1 MTNFSSI
8 SPSELNSV
16 PRKDHS
22 LSQLSLHKLSTP
34 QLKGHQP
41 LTLNGAHYFIDPL
54 LVPKVSSSTT
64 FATSQV
70 NIHAHNLFVFSP
82 GSFQNLS
89 LTPQFKQLLMTMPLL
104 PEHSA
109 LHFLGFGNVKGCYL
123 YFYGKKFQIN
133 EKAFND
139 TTVVVELDSSS
150 KQVKLTTVHFVASLP
165 LIEAS
170 NSSVSLNQAQGNPN
184 HSYFALLN
192 SLFNRV
198 IQRHGNRTELTPSNN
213 RLTKRIRNLGASSTQ
228 SEFTQQQKPHETT
241 ALAHTLK
248 IPHLVNLQSW
258 RHLQSELSEVTVFR
272 PADTSS
278 STTLSFAQSIK
289 FIWQL
294 LLLKSDNSN
303 ANSSSIQ
310 ALKQNLYYQQH
321 IELEKIFEIDDLHV
335 FDKVKNKIIQYQSA
349 SHFSDDKISWFFG
362 LPYWQQN
369 QLEYFEG
376 HYLQERNID
385 NHNDMYAWKLT
396 LKFNIS
402 LGSLLVTVKSNN
414 SQELNIELSSNHAVL
429 IDKINGFKSHLISK
443 FEPIGFKVNSITVIQ
458 KAIPIS
464 LLTDVN
470 AFIKVST

>member
-1 MTNFSSI
+1 MTNFNRIPSAELSST
-8 SPSELNSV
+8 PMKNH
-16 PRKDHS
+16 P

-34 QLKGHQP
+34 QLTGHQP
-41 LTLNGAHYFIDPL
+41 LIIKGAHYFIDPL
-54 LVPKVSSSTT
+54 LLPKVSSSTT
-64 FATSQV
+64 FATSQA
-70 NIHAHNLFVFSP
+70 NIQPHDLFVFSQ

-89 LTPQFKQLLMTMPLL
+89 LTPQFKQLLLTMPLL

-123 YFYGKKFQIN
+123 YFCGKKFQVK

-150 KQVKLTTVHFVASLP
+150 KQVKLTTMNLVASLP

-170 NSSVSLNQAQGNPN
+170 NSSVPLNQTQGNPN
-184 HSYFALLN
+184 HSYFSLLN
-192 SLFNRV
+192 SLFNKV
-198 IQRHGNRTELTPSNN
+198 IQRNGHRIELPSSNN
-213 RLTKRIRNLGASSTQ
+213 RLTKRIRNLGASNIQ
-228 SEFTQQQKPHETT
+228 SELTQQQPHETI
-241 ALAHTLK
+241 ALANILK
-248 IPHLVNLQSW
+248 IPRLKNLLSW
-258 RHLQSELSEVTVFR
+258 HQLQTELTEVSVLR
-272 PADTSS
+272 PADTNA

-294 LLLKSDNSN
+294 LLLKSDSSH

-321 IELEKIFEIDDLHV
+321 IELERIFEIDDLHV

-376 HYLQERNID
+376 HYLQERN
-385 NHNDMYAWKLT
+385 NESNNELHAWKLT

-402 LGSLLVTVKSNN
+402 LGSLLVTVKSNH
-414 SQELNIELSSNHAVL
+414 SHALTIELSSNHAAL
-429 IDKINGFKSHLISK
+429 IDKINVFVSHLISK
-443 FEPIGFKVNSITVIQ
+443 VEPIGFKVNSITVIQ
-458 KAIPIS
+458 KTIPIS
-464 LLTDVN
+464 LLSDVN